1 MVTGHSAKSRAAS
14 VAQDLL
20 DSFVAFVTTA
30 VAREIDEVRG
40 EGVSRRVGGDVV
52 VCIDGGCIDEEEVN
66 IEGGRGN

>member
-40 EGVSRRVGGDVV
+40 EGVSHRVGILWSALTEAVSV
-52 VCIDGGCIDEEEVN
+52 RRRLI
-66 IEGGRGN
+66 